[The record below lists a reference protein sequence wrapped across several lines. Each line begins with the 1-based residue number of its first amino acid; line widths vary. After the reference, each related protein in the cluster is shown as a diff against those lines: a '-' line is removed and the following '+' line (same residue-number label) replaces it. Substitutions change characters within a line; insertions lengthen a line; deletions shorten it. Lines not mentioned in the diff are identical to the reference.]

1 MLHCICFLCAAI
13 LLPGENLVVNGRLE
27 TDQTLFPL
35 GWRHPE
41 NAQVGET
48 VFFEQDGGP
57 GAIPCVRFANPS
69 DTPNMFTFRQVGY
82 TLVPGAKYRI
92 SAQVRTKGFKGRGLF
107 CIIPRG
113 WTSEAGVSGF
123 PPDSPW
129 KRYSRDITAPATS
142 DPKSYNLVL
151 HGGKYIGEIAFADV
165 QLQPLDEA
173 AAKGSKQ
180 PNAAECEKIPR
191 FFPWAPRLAQI
202 DAANRKVSFRFAG
215 KLPKDD
221 AFADYAVSLKTP
233 DGEVSSPL
241 ADGVNDFVL
250 PGAMSAGRLSFE
262 VRKRGAD
269 APLLSGSFPFKTIAK
284 AAIDTRGH
292 RRLNNLV
299 TEVLSKPLAEASTF
313 CTTRDGWVFIRV
325 DASEGDCPQI
335 KVDGQVVIPSGA
347 VRREAFREVKAGVH
361 AISATGVT
369 GGRIVVRQIAEILN
383 YPPCSNS
390 PVDTNPSYGWEFF
403 SKYVMPNST
412 TQCGGRI
419 PIAHFQEF
427 KEHGGVF
434 LDNFVSRGLNAS
446 DFGSK
451 VLACRAL
458 VRPNCDG
465 VTLDEHMFGEPDTNT
480 SGDFVG
486 GMRTFTARYDGA
498 RKVYSWIVCKP
509 LLVGQDREMFALA
522 ANAAPSGGRILS
534 EAYCLTRATEEDSRR
549 YMEDYLVD
557 AGRKFREVH
566 PGVEL
571 YPDVMSSLGIVL
583 GNFSQIPTITTW
595 HHPQVDY
602 KYFLDMQFNV
612 LANNPVF
619 EGLGL
624 VGAWGSYYC
633 DEEIHRWT
641 FMLARHYCIE
651 GRKDMLS
658 DRYGLKFNPG
668 HVENGDFNDGFA
680 GWQTNGLVR
689 TQTIKGLAENIE
701 RRWGGTKS
709 GDSFAVM
716 CKKNGEAA
724 RLVQTMRGFEPGR
737 MYSLDVVCFDAKD
750 AAEKRHRP
758 ARHPV
763 SVVLGE
769 GAEKD
774 ERLSWTFV
782 DRRPKEGVR
791 GWGVRCNRHHVVFT
805 ARAREITLALDNS
818 AAADGDEIGVNWIGA
833 WPYVPSEEHALENL
847 KNK

>member
-1 MLHCICFLCAAI
+1 MLHGIGLLCAAAL

-35 GWRHPE
+35 GWNHPE
-41 NAQVGET
+41 HAQLGKT
-48 VFFEQDGGP
+48 MFFEQDGGP
-57 GAIPCVRFANPS
+57 GSIPCVRFSNPS
-69 DTPNMFTFRQVGY
+69 DTPDRFTIRQLGY

-107 CIIPRG
+107 CIIPLG
-113 WTSEAGVSGF
+113 WTAEAGVSGF

-142 DPKSYNLVL
+142 NPKNYNLVL
-151 HGGKYIGEIAFADV
+151 HASNYTGEIAFADV
-165 QLQPLDEA
+165 QLQPLDDA
-173 AAKGSKQ
+173 AAKGSK
-180 PNAAECEKIPR
+180 PPDAAACERLTR

-215 KLPKDD
+215 KLPKGE

-233 DGEVSSPL
+233 DAETSAPL
-241 ADGVNDFVL
+241 VDGVNDFVL
-250 PGAMSAGRLSFE
+250 PGTLPTGRLSFE

-269 APLLSGSFPFKTIAK
+269 VPLLSGSFPFKTIDR
-284 AAIDTRGH
+284 AAIDMRGH

-299 TEVLSKPLAEASTF
+299 TEVLAAPLAQASSF
-313 CTTRDGWVFIRV
+313 CTARDGWVFIRV
-325 DASEGDCPQI
+325 DVPEGACPEI
-335 KVDGQVVIPSGA
+335 KVDGQTVIPA
-347 VRREAFREVKAGVH
+347 TTARREAFREVRAGVH
-361 AISATGVT
+361 AVSVEGAAD
-369 GGRIVVRQIAEILN
+369 GRMVVRQIAEILN
-383 YPPCSNS
+383 YPPCANS
-390 PVDTNPSYGWEFF
+390 PVGTNPSYGWEFF

-412 TQCGGRI
+412 TQCGGHI
-419 PIAHFQEF
+419 PEAHFAAF

-434 LDNFVSRGLNAS
+434 LDNFVSRGLNAA

-458 VRPNCDG
+458 ARANCDG
-465 VTLDEHMFGEPDTNT
+465 VALDEHVFGETGT
-480 SGDFVG
+480 FGDFIG
-486 GMRTFTARYDGA
+486 GMRAFTARYEGI
-498 RKVYSWIVCKP
+498 RKVYSWIVGKP
-509 LLVGQDREMFALA
+509 LLLGHDRETFALA

-534 EAYCLTRATEEDSRR
+534 EVYCRTRATEEDARR
-549 YMEDYLVD
+549 HIEDYLVD
-557 AGRKFREVH
+557 TGRKFREVR

-571 YPDVMSSLGIVL
+571 YPDAMASLGIVL
-583 GNFSQIPTITTW
+583 GNFSQIPTISTW
-595 HHPQVDY
+595 HHPQIDY

-641 FMLARHYCIE
+641 FRLARHYCIE

-658 DRYGLKFNPG
+658 ARYGLKFLPG
-668 HVENGDFNDGFA
+668 LVANGDFQEGFA
-680 GWQTNGLVR
+680 GWRTNGVVR
-689 TQTIKGLAENIE
+689 TQTIKGLAENVE
-701 RRWGGTKS
+701 RRWGGTKC
-709 GDSFAVM
+709 GDTFAVLS
-716 CKKNGEAA
+716 KKGGETA
-724 RLVQTMRGFEPGR
+724 RLEQTMKGFVPGR
-737 MYSLDVVCFDAKD
+737 LYSLDVVCFDVKD

-758 ARHPV
+758 ARHPLAV
-763 SVVLGE
+763 TLGA

-782 DRRPKEGVR
+782 DRRPKEGAK

-805 ARAREITLALDNS
+805 ARTDEITLALDN
-818 AAADGDEIGVNWIGA
+818 AAASDGDKIGVNWIGA
-833 WPYVPSEEHALENL
+833 WPYVAGEKPDL
-847 KNK
+847 KN